1 MKRFL
6 ILAVITCWMLP
17 ALAGAVDFLG
27 APVVPEA
34 QEVSKTKKRLE
45 MRTPMS
51 HDQII
56 EFYRNALANE
66 QDIKFRDWPQ
76 ATYIEDDGK
85 LRWHSITIDKNP
97 GPQGTTVVIMKD
109 NWTWITGTLILRFV
123 AVFVVLLVLFVAM
136 NISGRIISSA
146 VKKSEG
152 KKASA

>member
-6 ILAVITCWMLP
+6 ILTIITCWMLP

-45 MRTPMS
+45 IRTPMS

-56 EFYRNALANE
+56 EFYRNALANQ

-85 LRWHSITIDKNP
+85 LRWHSITIDKSP
-97 GPQGTTVVIMKD
+97 GPQGTTVVIIDRKS
-109 NWTWITGTLILRFV
+109 
-123 AVFVVLLVLFVAM
+123 VV
-136 NISGRIISSA
+136 
-146 VKKSEG
+146 
-152 KKASA
+152 